1 MRSKTKRLLGRQDK
15 AAMGLLTP
23 WIIQRLEHAR
33 VLYAQAVN
41 SSAALRWSRDDDR
54 MGFGFEFSDIPEA
67 QRAFRAL
74 TIEACSRFGA
84 VMKQLGNATAAAE
97 YTGAAASYVKEL
109 RADPGN

>member
-1 MRSKTKRLLGRQDK
+1 
-15 AAMGLLTP
+15 MGLLTP

-41 SSAALRWSRDDDR
+41 NSAALRWSRDDDR

-84 VMKQLGNATAAAE
+84 VMKTLGNATAAAE